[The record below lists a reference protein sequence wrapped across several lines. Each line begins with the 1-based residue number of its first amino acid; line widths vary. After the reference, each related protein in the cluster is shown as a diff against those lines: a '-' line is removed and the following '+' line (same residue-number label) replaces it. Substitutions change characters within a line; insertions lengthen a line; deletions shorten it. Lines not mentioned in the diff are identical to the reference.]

1 VWRILRVTLLL
12 LVLVGVASTAWL
24 DRVTT
29 RDWKEPLWV
38 GIYPVSAD
46 DDAVTEAWLA
56 GLGRESFVSIEP
68 FFAAG
73 SRGYAVTPQPVH
85 IELYPRVTTQPPIL
99 PADAG
104 PLRTAFWSL
113 AVRWYAWRASSV
125 TGRAPPNIRLFVL
138 YHAPGRAAV
147 LPHSRGLA
155 KGLVGVVHAYAGRG
169 HEGTNAVVIAHEL
182 LHTLGATDKYDP
194 VDLMPQ
200 WPDGYAEPERQPR
213 FPQPLAEIMA
223 GRRAVSARE
232 AEMPASLDE
241 VVVGAATAHEIAWV
255 PR

>member
-1 VWRILRVTLLL
+1 MWRILRVTLLL

-56 GLGRESFVSIEP
+56 GLGRESFVPIEP

-113 AVRWYAWRASSV
+113 AVRWYAWRASSG